1 MDGATRPGD
10 GSPGDGPSDGGVT
23 AGVPIV
29 APVRERRWGGPRMH
43 LLLFLAFTLIA
54 AVPIAVLALWEAR
67 TSFQNELDS
76 VRERHL
82 LVARNLT
89 STMSRYV
96 TDIKAV
102 FSLAAATENLGTPPV
117 GLDDL
122 LLSLNMVQAGVFRAD
137 GSIEGVL
144 DSQTGGEQHGPP
156 DPKRLLALRDLA
168 NVKPD
173 EPVISQLYHD
183 EAGRPV
189 FYVVK
194 ALPRGRL
201 GLGIVST
208 KYLVSLQ
215 QSIAFGDHGHAVI
228 TDGKGQV
235 IAHPLKDW
243 VAASR
248 DISGVS
254 VVAAM
259 IRGESGV
266 DQFYS
271 PAFNGMMIAGYAV
284 VPETGW
290 GVMVPQPIS
299 ELRSRAN
306 LVNQLALV
314 IALAAF
320 AAAALVSYLI
330 AIWLT
335 QPVRQIAATAE
346 AVMGGNEQVS
356 VPAFGWW
363 APSEIRGL
371 GLAVNTMLADLRRR
385 AGETMQALRL
395 AETSNRAKT
404 QFLANM
410 SHELRTPLNG
420 VVGTL
425 ELLRLSGMSRT
436 QETYVDQANR
446 SAYSLLRMVT
456 DVLDL
461 SEMEVGKISVKPE
474 PFRLDMLVESLR
486 AHFQDRADAKRL
498 TLAVWVPDRLRT
510 TLVGDQRRVTQMLG
524 NLLDNAIKFTT
535 AGGVALR
542 VSASDETATG
552 LRVRFEVGDTGIGV
566 PADMQR
572 RIFEAFAQGDSSN
585 TRRHGGSGLGLAIVK
600 ELCQRMDGAFGVQS
614 IPGVGSTF
622 FLSLPFEKGRE
633 GLIPLPA
640 PSSARPGA
648 TIASPAA
655 LAAAM
660 PSPATPVAVITRPR
674 PAGGPGQA
682 FKDRM
687 AAAGRSTLRILLVE
701 DNPANLRV
709 TKALLETLNCQVA
722 TAVNGLEAVA
732 EYQRDVFDLV
742 LMDCQMPEMDG
753 YRATGEIRR
762 IEPSLGRVTPIVALT
777 AHAMDGS
784 RDQCLAAGMDDQLSK
799 PLTLAAL
806 TDKLI
811 EWLERGSAGAVR
823 SSS

>member
-1 MDGATRPGD
+1 MDGAYHPIDPPEDRP
-10 GSPGDGPSDGGVT
+10 SPPERAVPLDVTVPS
-23 AGVPIV
+23 
-29 APVRERRWGGPRMH
+29 RRRWAGPKMH
-43 LLLFLAFTLIA
+43 HLLFLAFTLIA
-54 AVPIAVLALWEAR
+54 AVPIGVLAIWEGQAG
-67 TSFQNELDS
+67 FENELNS

-96 TDIKAV
+96 KDMKAA
-102 FSLAAATENLGTPPV
+102 FSLTFATGDLSSPPA
-117 GLDDL
+117 GLSDL
-122 LLSLNMVQAGVFRAD
+122 LLSLNVVQVSILRAD
-137 GSIEGVL
+137 GTVESTFDRL
-144 DSQTGGEQHGPP
+144 TDGEQHGQP
-156 DPKRLLALRDLA
+156 DQERFKTLRALATDM
-168 NVKPD
+168 PD
-173 EPVISQLYHD
+173 EPGLSKLYHD

-189 FYVVK
+189 FYLVK
-194 ALPRGRL
+194 ALPGGRL

-215 QSIAFGDHGHAVI
+215 QAIAFGDHGHAVI

-266 DQFYS
+266 DHFYS

-299 ELRSRAN
+299 ELRRRAN
-306 LVNQLALV
+306 LVNELAIV

-320 AAAALVSYLI
+320 ASAALVSYLI
-330 AIWLT
+330 AVWLT
-335 QPVRQIAATAE
+335 RPVRQIAATAE
-346 AVMGGNEQVS
+346 AVMMGNEHVS
-356 VPAFGWW
+356 VPPLGAW

-371 GLAVNTMLADLRRR
+371 SLAVNTMLADLRRR
-385 AGETMQALRL
+385 AADLLLALRQT
-395 AETSNRAKT
+395 ESSNKAKT

-425 ELLRLSGMSRT
+425 ELLRLSGMSTT
-436 QETYVDQANR
+436 QETYVEQASR
-446 SAYSLLRMVT
+446 SAQSLLRMVT

-461 SEMEVGKISVKPE
+461 SEMETGKIAIKPE
-474 PFRLDMLVESLR
+474 PFRLDALIAALR
-486 AHFQDRADAKRL
+486 TQFAEQAQAKRL
-498 TLAVWVPDRLRT
+498 TLAFWMPERLRMA
-510 TLVGDQRRVTQMLG
+510 VIGDQRRVLQMLN
-524 NLLDNAIKFTT
+524 NLVSNAIKFTD
-535 AGGVALR
+535 AGGVAVR
-542 VSASDETATG
+542 VSDDSDSTHAV
-552 LRVRFEVGDTGIGV
+552 RIRFEVGDTGIGI
-566 PADMQR
+566 PGEQQSQ
-572 RIFEAFAQGDSSN
+572 IFDAFTQADSSM
-585 TRRHGGSGLGLAIVK
+585 TRRYGGSGLGLAIVK
-600 ELCQRMDGAFGVQS
+600 QLSQRMGGSFGVQS

-622 FLSLPFEKGRE
+622 FLSLPFEKC
-633 GLIPLPA
+633 LVPLSSPVPSDLP
-640 PSSARPGA
+640 PSSARAAAAPLA
-648 TIASPAA
+648 APVAHAFVPPMTTIARPKM
-655 LAAAM
+655 AM
-660 PSPATPVAVITRPR
+660 T
-674 PAGGPGQA
+674 
-682 FKDRM
+682 
-687 AAAGRSTLRILLVE
+687 AAGRAFQERLRAAGRTSLRILLVE

-709 TKALLETLNCQVA
+709 TQALLETLGCEVA
-722 TAVNGLEAVA
+722 TAVNGIEAVA
-732 EYQRDVFDLV
+732 AYQRDTYDLV

-762 IEPSLGRVTPIVALT
+762 LETALGRATPIVALT

-806 TDKLI
+806 TEKLV
-811 EWLERGSAGAVR
+811 EWLSRVHPAG
-823 SSS
+823 